1 MVALNQK
8 LGTKIVNI
16 LILFF
21 FVALAAISMTL
32 YISWQLE
39 GAGAAI
45 NDAGSERMRS
55 YRMAYLLSRSI
66 HDDTDNAE
74 VKVKIREEIRLFE
87 STLHALEEGN
97 PARPLFLPKERE
109 VQQQMKLLHEK
120 WMNRMKPLILQILD
134 SDKIT
139 GQSILMTSYH
149 PALLNFVS
157 TTNDLV
163 LMVER
168 SNSRNTALL
177 RSFQIGL
184 VVLALIGT
192 ILLIYLFFLMVIRPV
207 ERLQDGI
214 QRMAAAD
221 FSVRLP
227 VKSKDEFGALADGFN
242 QMADRL
248 ENLYSTLEQRV
259 EEKTSSLE
267 EKNQELAILYELT
280 AFLNK
285 PASVED
291 LCGGILRKLMGI
303 LAAQGG
309 LVRLD
314 APNSNKLH
322 IVIHEGMSEKF
333 TQEEN
338 CLSLGECLC
347 GESALSGTPISWDL
361 NAKTERPLLYRCKN
375 EGFQSVSAIPIRSKK
390 QVLGIFNLFFY
401 EPRVF
406 NSQETRLLETIG
418 QHLGVAIENQRLVSR
433 EKEMA
438 VSEERNLIA
447 QELHDSIAQSLAF
460 LNIQVQML
468 AESLQQG
475 NVTEAMDGLGQIRE
489 GVQESYDDVREL
501 LVHFRTRVGNADLA
515 SAITSALEK
524 FEGQTGIK
532 TAFSKSSSGSP
543 LAPEYVIQLLH
554 IIQEALSNVRKHAQ
568 ATRVDV
574 EMAQNEE
581 CHIIVTDNGKGFD
594 LGPKSGIDSEQ
605 HVGIKIMKERAHR
618 IGAQLTITSTLG
630 KGTCVSLTLVKQP
643 KVTAA

>member
-1 MVALNQK
+1 MVALNQN

-16 LILFF
+16 LIVFF
-21 FVALAAISMTL
+21 FVSLAAISMTL
-32 YISWQLE
+32 YVSWQLE
-39 GAGAAI
+39 GGGAAI

-55 YRMAYLLSRSI
+55 YRMAYLLSQSTQEK
-66 HDDTDNAE
+66 TDHARIKAE
-74 VKVKIREEIRLFE
+74 ILHEIGLFE
-87 STLHALEEGN
+87 STLRTLEDGN
-97 PARPLFLPKERE
+97 PARPLFLPKEPE
-109 VQQQMKLLHEK
+109 VQLQMQLLRQE
-120 WMNRMKPLILQILD
+120 WISSMKPLILKILN
-134 SDKIT
+134 SDRAT
-139 GQSILMTSYH
+139 GQSTLAHDYQPT
-149 PALLNFVS
+149 LENFVS
-157 TTNDLV
+157 MANDLV

-184 VVLALIGT
+184 VLVALFGT
-192 ILLIYLFFLMVIRPV
+192 LILIYLFFQMVIKPV
-207 ERLQDGI
+207 KKLQEGI

-227 VKSKDEFGALADGFN
+227 VQSKDEFGALANGFN

-248 ENLYSTLEQRV
+248 ENLYGTLEQRV

-267 EKNQELAILYELT
+267 DKNQELAILYELT

-291 LCGGILRKLMGI
+291 MCRGILKKLMGI
-303 LAAQGG
+303 LAAHGG
-309 LVRLD
+309 MVRLNT
-314 APNSNKLH
+314 PNSNALH
-322 IVIHEGMSEKF
+322 VIIHEGISDEFAQK
-333 TQEEN
+333 EE
-338 CLSLGECLC
+338 CLPLGECLC
-347 GESALSGTPISWDL
+347 GETAETGTSISWDL
-361 NAKTERPLLYRCKN
+361 NLKASRPLLLHCKHD
-375 EGFQSVSAIPIRSKK
+375 GFQSVSAIPIRSKTHI
-390 QVLGIFNLFFY
+390 LGIFNLFFY

-406 NSQETRLLETIG
+406 DSMEIRLLETIG
-418 QHLGVAIENQRLVSR
+418 LHLGVAIENQRLVSR

-468 AESLQQG
+468 ADALRR
-475 NVTEAMDGLGQIRE
+475 NNTAEAMDGLAQIRE

-501 LVHFRTRVGNADLA
+501 LVHFRTRVDHADLA

-524 FEGQTGIK
+524 FEGQTGIR
-532 TAFSKSSSGSP
+532 TTFAQRSSGVP

-568 ATRVDV
+568 ATQVDV
-574 EMAQNEE
+574 FMEQDGD
-581 CHIIVTDNGKGFD
+581 CRVFVTDNGKGFD
-594 LGPKSGIDSEQ
+594 SRPKADSDEGN

-618 IGAQLTITSTLG
+618 IGAQLEIDSAPG
-630 KGTCVSLTLVKQP
+630 EGTRVSLTLAKQT
-643 KVTAA
+643 KGTA

>member
-21 FVALAAISMTL
+21 FVALAAIGMTL

-55 YRMAYLLSRSI
+55 YRMAYLLSRSV
-66 HDDTDNAE
+66 HDNAGNAT
-74 VKVKIREEIRLFE
+74 IRMEIRQEIGLFE
-87 STLHALEEGN
+87 STLHSLEKGN
-97 PARPLFLPKERE
+97 PARPLFLPKEHD
-109 VQQQMKLLHEK
+109 VQQQMKLLREK
-120 WMNRMKPLILQILD
+120 WTERMKPLILRILD
-134 SDKIT
+134 SDKAT
-139 GQSILMTSYH
+139 GQSILITSYH
-149 PALLNFVS
+149 PALLDFVS
-157 TTNDLV
+157 TVNDLV
-163 LMVER
+163 LMVEH

-177 RSFQIGL
+177 RLFQIGL

-207 ERLQDGI
+207 TRLQEGI

-227 VKSKDEFGALADGFN
+227 VKSKDEFGALANGFN

-248 ENLYSTLEQRV
+248 KNLYDTLEHRV
-259 EEKTSSLE
+259 QEKTKNLE
-267 EKNQELAILYELT
+267 DKNQELAILYEFA

-285 PASVED
+285 PASEGD
-291 LCGGILRKLMGI
+291 LCSGVLKKLMGV

-309 LVRLD
+309 LVRLA

-322 IVIHEGMSEKF
+322 IIIHEGMSEKF
-333 TQEEN
+333 TREEE

-347 GESALSGTPISWDL
+347 GESAQSGAPISWDL
-361 NAKTERPLLYRCKN
+361 NIKTERPLLHRCKS
-375 EGFQSVSAIPIRSKK
+375 EGFQSVSAIPIRSKT

-406 NSQETRLLETIG
+406 DKQETRLLETIG

-468 AESLQQG
+468 ADSLQRG
-475 NVTEAMDGLGQIRE
+475 NTTEAMDGLGQIRE

-532 TAFSKSSSGSP
+532 TAFRKSGSGPP

-581 CHIIVTDNGKGFD
+581 CHINVTDNGRGFD
-594 LGPKSGIDSEQ
+594 LGPESGIDSEQ

-618 IGAQLTITSTLG
+618 IGAQLTISSAPG
-630 KGTCVSLTLVKQP
+630 EGTCVSLTLIKQP

>member
-55 YRMAYLLSRSI
+55 YRLAYLLSSSV
-66 HDDTDNAE
+66 HDNTDNSKIKAE
-74 VKVKIREEIRLFE
+74 IREEIHLFE
-87 STLHALEEGN
+87 STLHALEKGN

-109 VQQQMKLLHEK
+109 VQQQMKLLHDK
-120 WMNRMKPLILQILD
+120 WTRRMKPLILQILD
-134 SDKIT
+134 SDKAT
-139 GQSILMTSYH
+139 GQSILITSYH

-157 TTNDLV
+157 TVNDLV
-163 LMVER
+163 LMVEH
-168 SNSRNTALL
+168 SNARNTALL
-177 RSFQIGL
+177 RLFQIGL
-184 VVLALIGT
+184 VVMALIGT
-192 ILLIYLFFLMVIRPV
+192 LLLIYLFFLMVIRPV
-207 ERLQDGI
+207 TRLQEGI

-227 VKSKDEFGALADGFN
+227 VKSKDEFGALANGFN

-259 EEKTSSLE
+259 EEKTSSVE
-267 EKNQELAILYELT
+267 KKNQELAILYELT

-309 LVRLD
+309 LVRLS
-314 APNSNKLH
+314 APNSNDLH
-322 IVIHEGMSEKF
+322 IVIHEGMSENF
-333 TQEEN
+333 TQEEE

-347 GESALSGTPISWDL
+347 GESAQSGTSISARID
-361 NAKTERPLLYRCKN
+361 RPLLQRCKN
-375 EGFQSVSAIPIRSKK
+375 EGFQSISAIPIRSKK
-390 QVLGIFNLFFY
+390 HVLGIFNLFFH
-401 EPRVF
+401 EQRVF
-406 NSQETRLLETIG
+406 DSQEIRLLETIG

-468 AESLQQG
+468 ADSLQQG

-532 TAFSKSSSGSP
+532 TTFHKSSSGSP
-543 LAPEYVIQLLH
+543 LAPECVIQLLH

-568 ATRVDV
+568 ATLVDV
-574 EMAQNEE
+574 EMAQNDE
-581 CHIIVTDNGKGFD
+581 CRIIVTDNGKGFD
-594 LGPKSGIDSEQ
+594 LGPKSGIDLEQ

-618 IGAQLTITSTLG
+618 IGAQLTINSTLG
-630 KGTCVSLTLVKQP
+630 EGTRVSLTLVKQP

>member
-1 MVALNQK
+1 MVPLNQN

-16 LILFF
+16 LIVFF
-21 FVALAAISMTL
+21 FVSLAAISMTL
-32 YISWQLE
+32 YVSWQLE

-55 YRMAYLLSRSI
+55 YHMAYLLSQSTREK
-66 HDDTDNAE
+66 TD
-74 VKVKIREEIRLFE
+74 KIRIKTEILHEIGQFE
-87 STLHALEEGN
+87 STLRTLEEGN
-97 PARPLFLPKERE
+97 PARPLFLPKEQE
-109 VQQQMKLLHEK
+109 VQLKMKLLRQE
-120 WMNRMKPLILQILD
+120 WMDQIKPLTLKILNSD
-134 SDKIT
+134 SAT
-139 GQSILMTSYH
+139 GQSTLVNDYQ
-149 PALLNFVS
+149 PALKNFVGMA
-157 TTNDLV
+157 NDLV
-163 LMVER
+163 LMVEH
-168 SNSRNTALL
+168 SNSRNTTLL

-184 VVLALIGT
+184 VMLALIGT
-192 ILLIYLFFLMVIRPV
+192 LILIYLFFLMVIRPV
-207 ERLQDGI
+207 KKLQKGI

-227 VKSKDEFGALADGFN
+227 VQSKDEFGALANGFN

-267 EKNQELAILYELT
+267 DKNQELAILYELT

-291 LCGGILRKLMGI
+291 LCSGILKKLMGI

-309 LVRLD
+309 LVRLT
-314 APNSNKLH
+314 APNSDTMH
-322 IVIHEGMSEKF
+322 VVIHEGVSDEFAQK
-333 TQEEN
+333 EE
-338 CLSLGECLC
+338 CLPLGECLC
-347 GESALSGTPISWDL
+347 GETAQSGTSVSWNL
-361 NAKTERPLLYRCKN
+361 NLKAARPLLLHCKRD
-375 EGFQSVSAIPIRSKK
+375 GFQSVSAIPIRSKTHI
-390 QVLGIFNLFFY
+390 LGIFNLFFH

-406 NSQETRLLETIG
+406 DSMEIRLLETIG
-418 QHLGVAIENQRLVSR
+418 LHLGVAIENQRLVSR

-468 AESLQQG
+468 ADALRR
-475 NVTEAMDGLGQIRE
+475 NNTAEAMEGLTQIRE

-501 LVHFRTRVGNADLA
+501 LVHFRTRVDHADLA

-532 TAFSKSSSGSP
+532 TSFVQRSSGVP

-568 ATRVDV
+568 ATQVDV
-574 EMAQNEE
+574 VMEQDGD
-581 CHIIVTDNGKGFD
+581 CRVFVTDNGKGFD
-594 LGPKSGIDSEQ
+594 SSPKAGSDEGN

-618 IGAQLTITSTLG
+618 IGAQLTIDSAPG
-630 KGTCVSLTLVKQP
+630 EGTRVSLALTKQP
-643 KVTAA
+643 KGTA